1 MIKIRK
7 ISALVL
13 VIMMIAVAGSV
24 FADGEAA
31 LETNGIVGDNT
42 GTALSKSVI
51 IYKELTGY
59 NPDGSTVN
67 APNITYNYSIA
78 PGTSDITITDKDGV
92 VANTKSGV
100 GEPTITNAVSWTSTE
115 TIATAAT
122 GSHDGTN
129 NLKPITINFTN
140 VNFEA
145 AGVYRYVITESL
157 PDGFAYDTSGVTNGD
172 ITNTRY
178 LDVYVRDARDTET
191 GRQIY
196 GYVLF
201 QNVPAN
207 HTANSE
213 TDSDVTAAVKTTG
226 FVSDT
231 DANDSTTLSADSYYT
246 YNVTITKTLVN
257 DSAMN
262 SNKFPFS
269 VTFANRNITKS
280 IDIIGTADGTAEAA
294 DVANG
299 SITSVAVSPAIAHGG
314 SVVYTGIPVGT
325 TVTVH
330 ETNNVTG
337 TTYSSVG
344 AITTAETGDT
354 AADTKVIAPSVVS
367 NDAVVASTTAGTAVS
382 ASKTIAFTNTLEVI
396 SPTGIVLRVAPYLL
410 MLAAGIALVVILLAK
425 RRRHTDE
432 D

>member
-1 MIKIRK
+1 M
-7 ISALVL
+7 
-13 VIMMIAVAGSV
+13 
-24 FADGEAA
+24 
-31 LETNGIVGDNT
+31 
-42 GTALSKSVI
+42 
-51 IYKELTGY
+51 
-59 NPDGSTVN
+59 
-67 APNITYNYSIA
+67 
-78 PGTSDITITDKDGV
+78 
-92 VANTKSGV
+92 
-100 GEPTITNAVSWTSTE
+100 
-115 TIATAAT
+115 
-122 GSHDGTN
+122 
-129 NLKPITINFTN
+129 
-140 VNFEA
+140 
-145 AGVYRYVITESL
+145 
-157 PDGFAYDTSGVTNGD
+157 
-172 ITNTRY
+172 
-178 LDVYVRDARDTET
+178 
-191 GRQIY
+191 
-196 GYVLF
+196 
-201 QNVPAN
+201 
-207 HTANSE
+207 
-213 TDSDVTAAVKTTG
+213 TAAVKTTV